1 MDISLKKCQVEV
13 APSVSFQTA
22 DLFASEGAVLGVIGR
37 GSIGV
42 SGLAGLWSLSLIL

>member
-13 APSVSFQTA
+13 APSVSLRTCLLVKA
-22 DLFASEGAVLGVIGR
+22 LFLEVVGR